1 MKFIMIAEGFI
12 VGIIKAEGFIMV
24 RKWIVGVEGFIAG
37 III

>member
-24 RKWIVGVEGFIAG
+24 RK
-37 III
+37 